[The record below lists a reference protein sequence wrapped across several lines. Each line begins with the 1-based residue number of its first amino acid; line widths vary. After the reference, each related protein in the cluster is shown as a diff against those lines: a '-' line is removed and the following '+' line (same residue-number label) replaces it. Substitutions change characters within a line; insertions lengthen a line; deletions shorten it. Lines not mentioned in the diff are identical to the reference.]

1 MSAKENQRNKEL
13 SEMKGF
19 EESATEK
26 RDIFPRGAGNGL
38 KCTPPRLRGRAAF
51 SLLLALPFSRSLSLS
66 LPPSVPAIYGC
77 VPAFYITSFC
87 SLQCSY
93 DTQKFLKKK
102 NEKKY
107 GTSGRNKAFETQFKV
122 ANGSLD
128 GRENEGKKRF

>member
-1 MSAKENQRNKEL
+1 
-13 SEMKGF
+13 MKGF
-19 EESATEK
+19 EESTTEK

-38 KCTPPRLRGRAAF
+38 ECTPPRLRGRAAF

-77 VPAFYITSFC
+77 VPAIYITFLR

-93 DTQKFLKKK
+93 DTRKFKKK

-107 GTSGRNKAFETQFKV
+107 GTSGGNKAFETLF
-122 ANGSLD
+122 
-128 GRENEGKKRF
+128 